1 MAHAVALLPEYGE
14 PAAVAATGRAEQL
27 RVKTVRQLRQAG
39 RQTSP
44 ASFIYAH
51 PPPRLRRQLTA
62 TA

>member
-39 RQTSP
+39 RQC
-44 ASFIYAH
+44 AK
-51 PPPRLRRQLTA
+51 PPLQVLSTRIRLQDCA
-62 TA
+62 AN